1 MLDHTAQ
8 RLARLRG
15 ALPAETPGARGLERL
30 ARNPACLRL
39 RALTLAGITPAT
51 AAAEVYGEPAPEGQS
66 PFAIGAGNRFERA
79 LFEDGCARLLELYR
93 EKGRLGPDEG
103 RDAGAVVDVSRAVP
117 GASPESLAGRR
128 ELTDRL
134 LRAKAAGRPEAPVL
148 ILKPR
153 LTVAVLGTPYEVEPD
168 ALVASQ
174 GDAGYRV
181 VEIKSYPDRGGK
193 TDPADVRGACRQAAV
208 GVVALRQAL
217 VRLGIAGEAEVEG
230 LVPPAGDLV
239 LRLAGSFVPTL
250 RPMTLEGEVFSLARA
265 LKDTMGDLAAV
276 EAILAEIGEAA
287 ALDCPEVLDAVPN
300 HYVEG
305 CREHCALAPRCKAE
319 AAAKGDPAL
328 LGGPAR
334 EALAPAGSLGR
345 ALELLEGNGAAPRT
359 PEEAALAERL
369 REALAAYEEGVA

>member
-1 MLDHTAQ
+1 MLDATAL

-15 ALPAETPGARGLERL
+15 NLSAEAPGARGLERL

-39 RALTLAGITPAT
+39 RALTLAGITPTA
-51 AAAEVYGEPAPEGQS
+51 AAAEVYGEPVPEGQS

-93 EKGRLGPDEG
+93 NRGRLGTDEG
-103 RDAGAVVDVSRAVP
+103 RGAGAVVDVSRAVP
-117 GASPESLAGRR
+117 GASPEALARR
-128 ELTDRL
+128 RALTDRL
-134 LRAKAAGRPEAPVL
+134 LRAKLAEDRDAPVL
-148 ILKPR
+148 VIKPR
-153 LTVAVLGTPYEVEPD
+153 LTVTVLGTPYEVEPD
-168 ALVASQ
+168 ALVGGRAE
-174 GDAGYRV
+174 GCYRV
-181 VEIKSYPDRGGK
+181 VEIKSYPDRDGK

-217 VRLGIAGEAEVEG
+217 ARLGMEDTVVER
-230 LVPPAGDLV
+230 LVPAAGDLV

-265 LKDTMGDLAAV
+265 LESTAGDLAAV
-276 EAILAEIGEAA
+276 EAILAGIGGAA

-345 ALELLEGNGAAPRT
+345 ALELLEGQGAAPRT
-359 PEEAALAERL
+359 PDEAALAERL